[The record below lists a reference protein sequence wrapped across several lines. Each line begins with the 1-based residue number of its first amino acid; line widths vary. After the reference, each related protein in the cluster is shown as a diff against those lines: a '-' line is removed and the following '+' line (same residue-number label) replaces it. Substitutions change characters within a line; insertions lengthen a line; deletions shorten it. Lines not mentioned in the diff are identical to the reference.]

1 MIKILTGIRVI
12 EVAEFAM
19 VPAAAAVLADW
30 GAEVLKIEHATRGDA
45 LRSTTSWTV
54 EPNINGFT
62 YAWEAVNRGKKSV
75 GLDLTK
81 PAAREILVDLVR
93 GADVFLTNLLP
104 RSRAKLGI
112 DVEDIRS
119 INPRCIYGRGTAYG
133 PKGPEASKGGFD
145 GLAYWHRTGAG
156 LASMSSPDA
165 ELVNA
170 PGPAFGDSQ
179 TGMAM
184 AGGIVGALFHRERT
198 GEAPV
203 VDCSLLAA
211 GAWAMQPA
219 LVGANLK
226 GVEML
231 KNANQATAASP
242 LTNHYRTSDNRFVAL
257 FMVVGDRY
265 WGDLCRLLGR
275 EDLARDS
282 RFATQPLRD
291 KNNRECIKELD
302 AIFIKEPLAH
312 WANLLS
318 QQEGQWA
325 VVEPVTCLNSDPQ
338 ALANRYV
345 QTVDYGAGRTIN
357 LVASPVMFDE
367 CAPDL
372 TPAPGLGADTEI
384 VLNECLDISW
394 ERILDLK
401 EIGAIN

>member
-1 MIKILTGIRVI
+1 MLKVLTGIRVI
-12 EVAEFAM
+12 EVAEYAM

-30 GAEVLKIEHATRGDA
+30 GADVIKVEHAQRGDA
-45 LRSTTSWTV
+45 LRSTTTWTV
-54 EPNINGFT
+54 EPGINGFT
-62 YAWEAVNRGKKSV
+62 YAWEALNRGKKSV

-81 PAAREILVDLVR
+81 AEGRDILYDLVR
-93 GADVFLTNLLP
+93 GADVFLTNMLP

-112 DVEDIRS
+112 EPKDIQK

-133 PKGPEASKGGFD
+133 PKGPEAAKGGFD

-156 LASMSSPDA
+156 LASMSSEDA

-179 TGMAM
+179 TGMAL
-184 AGGIVGALFHRERT
+184 AGGIAAALFHRGRT

-231 KNANQATAASP
+231 KNANRATAASP

-257 FMVVGDRY
+257 FMVLGDRY
-265 WGDLCRLLGR
+265 WTNLCKLLGR
-275 EDLARDS
+275 EDLALDS
-282 RFATQPLRD
+282 RFATQADRD
-291 KNNRECIKELD
+291 RHNRECIRELD
-302 AIFIKEPLAH
+302 AIFITKTLSHWTEVLA
-312 WANLLS
+312 
-318 QQEGQWA
+318 QQEGPWA
-325 VVEPVTCLNSDPQ
+325 AVEAVTKLNSDPQ

-345 QTVDYGAGRTIN
+345 QTVDYGGGRQID
-357 LVASPVMFDE
+357 LVASPVMFNE
-367 CAPDL
+367 SAPDL
-372 TPAPGLGADTEI
+372 TPAPQLGADTEM
-384 VLNECLDISW
+384 VLNEDLNISW
-394 ERILDLK
+394 DRIIELK
-401 EIGAIN
+401 DIGAIG